1 MLSKLNIVVWAT
13 VAVLGFIPSA
23 ADAQQPTYKE
33 LGLKTVVIDPGHGG
47 KDPGALGQSSS
58 SHEKHIVLAVSK
70 LLGEKIKEKYKSEF
84 EHIKAPYVEAVLHS
98 VPTHLSKVKAYELQF
113 VFHSDGWFLL
123 HCIVTLLNNGKLIPP
138 TEEQKRALTTIIYP
152 N

>member
-47 KDPGALGQSSS
+47 KDPGALARARPRMRS
-58 SHEKHIVLAVSK
+58 IL
-70 LLGEKIKEKYKSEF
+70 
-84 EHIKAPYVEAVLHS
+84 
-98 VPTHLSKVKAYELQF
+98 
-113 VFHSDGWFLL
+113 FLL
-123 HCIVTLLNNGKLIPP
+123 S
-138 TEEQKRALTTIIYP
+138 P
-152 N
+152 NF